1 MPAWNENAPKDPAAV
16 DLLANKFSETGGDIR
31 EVLRTLFNSEFFKE
45 ARFKKVKSPIEFV
58 IGVLRF
64 TGEHQ
69 DPSQPSNYQK
79 VPIVMGQEILNPPT
93 VEGWHTGTEWLDA
106 GTLSERINFAVQ
118 SVSDANKPGIKTLH
132 TEASDQI
139 DPKEL
144 LQYCLDQFGGIEMS
158 GEDQESIIQAVAKDK
173 NEDQTPLLKYL
184 QCIVSS
190 PEYQMA

>member
-1 MPAWNENAPKDPAAV
+1 
-16 DLLANKFSETGGDIR
+16 
-31 EVLRTLFNSEFFKE
+31 
-45 ARFKKVKSPIEFV
+45 
-58 IGVLRF
+58 
-64 TGEHQ
+64 
-69 DPSQPSNYQK
+69 
-79 VPIVMGQEILNPPT
+79 MGQEILNPPT

-173 NEDQTPLLKYL
+173 NEGQTPLLKYL
-184 QCIVSS
+184 QCIVSL